1 MVQRGARNLIL
12 LSRSGPKSD
21 AAIQLLSELQ
31 DLGVRVCTPKCDASS
46 PDELRSALR
55 QCDDLP
61 PIKGCLQATMVLQ
74 VILTAPTQKGFEA
87 DRRF

>member
-21 AAIQLLSELQ
+21 AAKQLMEELRG
-31 DLGVRVCTPKCDASS
+31 LGVCIRAPKCDVSSVASLS
-46 PDELRSALR
+46 DALSH
-55 QCDDLP
+55 CSDMP

-74 VILTAPTQKGFEA
+74 VITPYQVTYLIVDT
-87 DRRF
+87 